1 MSNEDQI
8 PPKPKDKRTKRY
20 KEWVARYESSSSGVG
35 DSIEKLTK
43 ATGIKKAVEFVAGED
58 CGCDKRKEKL
68 NYLFPY
74 NKPNCFTEEEF
85 DYLSDIFSDELWAV
99 KTVDAGTVKQLYT
112 IYNRVFNTSDKPSGC
127 GSCVLNRIKKMERLY
142 KEYLD

>member
-1 MSNEDQI
+1 MTEENQI

-20 KEWVARYESSSSGVG
+20 KEWVARYESDSSGLG
-35 DSIEKLTK
+35 DTVEKITK

-58 CGCDKRKEKL
+58 CGCDKRKDKL

-74 NKPNCFTEEEF
+74 NKPNCFTEQEF
-85 DYLSDIFSDELWAV
+85 DYLTDIFSDEKWILRKINAEKV
-99 KTVDAGTVKQLYT
+99 REVYT
-112 IYNRVFNTSDKPSGC
+112 IYNRVFNVSDKPSGC
-127 GSCVLNRIKKMERLY
+127 NSCVANRIKKLERLY

>member
-1 MSNEDQI
+1 MSNEEQI

-20 KEWVARYESSSSGVG
+20 KEWVARYESASEGVG
-35 DSIEKLTK
+35 DTIEKITK

-58 CGCDKRKEKL
+58 CGCDKRKDKL

-85 DYLSDIFSDELWAV
+85 DYLSDIFSDELWSVRSIDGAMV
-99 KTVDAGTVKQLYT
+99 KKVYE
-112 IYNRVFNTSDKPSGC
+112 IYNRVFNTMDKPSGC
-127 GSCVLNRIKKMERLY
+127 GSCVRNRLKKLERLY
-142 KEYLD
+142 KEYL

>member
-1 MSNEDQI
+1 MSDEEQI

-35 DSIEKLTK
+35 DTVERITK
-43 ATGIKKAVEFVAGED
+43 ATGIKRAVEFVAGED
-58 CGCDKRKEKL
+58 CGCDKRKDKL

-74 NKPNCFTEEEF
+74 NKPNCFTEQEF
-85 DYLSDIFSDELWAV
+85 DYLEGIFSDKIWQRRSPDGEQV
-99 KTVDAGTVKQLYT
+99 RKIYS
-112 IYNRVFNTSDKPSGC
+112 IYNRVFNVSDTPSGC
-127 GSCVLNRIKKMERLY
+127 GSCVLNRLNKLERLY